1 MEDLRKK
8 NMFKEKALLSF
19 IIKDWDVNFYYKHT
33 LELRS
38 VMVRSNVTFFFFF
51 HIVEVGDTT

>member
-33 LELRS
+33 LE
-38 VMVRSNVTFFFFF
+38 
-51 HIVEVGDTT
+51 IYIEKCDGEK